1 MKKLLILLPIIAL
14 TACDRP
20 KHTLDLTCELDLEWQ
35 NNFPIHL
42 NTKPSGEYDI
52 TFTNVK
58 INLQLFDNYAKLTLD
73 DITTTLEK
81 VKEKTYGNIKDTSY
95 KGNFPGSQ
103 RTAFFTISQNISSNK
118 MFDYNIEFVGTQIIE
133 EHGDNVALSFFCEP
147 VTNKDSDNQ

>member
-20 KHTLDLTCELDLEWQ
+20 KHTLELTCELDLEWQ
-35 NNFPIHL
+35 NNFPIRL

-81 VKEKTYGNIKDTSY
+81 VKEKSEFLDILLHQQTDISVHLTIEKAIKISINLYGNQ
-95 KGNFPGSQ
+95 FP
-103 RTAFFTISQNISSNK
+103 
-118 MFDYNIEFVGTQIIE
+118 
-133 EHGDNVALSFFCEP
+133 
-147 VTNKDSDNQ
+147 